1 MIFDEHS
8 SFNYLDTLESGMEAL
23 IKDFWQVIYI
33 RYHFI
38 DTDIINI
45 VTFISDLKQQF
56 KSVSFVNLSISSF
69 GFLDKSCRFFS
80 DTCDSTETLPRLQT
94 FMHFHSYHILH
105 ILL

>member
-38 DTDIINI
+38 DTDIII
-45 VTFISDLKQQF
+45 
-56 KSVSFVNLSISSF
+56 
-69 GFLDKSCRFFS
+69 
-80 DTCDSTETLPRLQT
+80 
-94 FMHFHSYHILH
+94 
-105 ILL
+105 